1 MEEQDL
7 DTNNTLVTDS
17 IKQIKRRRPYT
28 KRRKQ
33 SDKTLEKFLMET
45 LQRDIEDV
53 NQESAMLNQLVTQL
67 EAALLNIKLRL
78 KYNELQLSLQ
88 EYKEKISQSNLNINL
103 EPIIQNQY
111 NFQSQQNTKQPN
123 FDNVYNFPIEPKIP
137 DLSAFNPDGTAV
149 LPGGDIFTSTPVIT

>member
-1 MEEQDL
+1 VEEQDL

-149 LPGGDIFTSTPVIT
+149 LPGGEIFTSTPLIT

>member
-1 MEEQDL
+1 VEEQDL